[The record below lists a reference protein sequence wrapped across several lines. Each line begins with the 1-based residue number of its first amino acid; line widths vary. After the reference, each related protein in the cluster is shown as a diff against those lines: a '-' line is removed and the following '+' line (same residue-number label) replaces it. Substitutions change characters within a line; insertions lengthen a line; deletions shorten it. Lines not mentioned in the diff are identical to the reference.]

1 MKTRKGSY
9 RSSNGWLWENFQLHE
24 LIDIVRQAVTQILL
38 NCLIGFERFKK
49 HDAIQ
54 IKGLANNNTAT

>member
-1 MKTRKGSY
+1 MDGCGKI
-9 RSSNGWLWENFQLHE
+9 SNCMSLSI
-24 LIDIVRQAVTQILL
+24 LIDIAVTQILL
-38 NCLIGFERFKK
+38 NCLIGLERFRK